1 MSVARLV
8 IAAVTSGAGKTT
20 LAAGL
25 IAALRARGLR
35 VQPFKCGPDYLD
47 PSYHTAAAGRP
58 CRTLDTWLLP
68 EATLRGLFGRAC
80 QDADIAV
87 VEGVMGLYD
96 GRANGDLGST
106 AHIARL
112 LDAPVLLVLDVAKA
126 SRTLAA
132 VVLGLARFDPRV
144 RLAGVVLN
152 NVASERHRQWV
163 AEAIEAGAQ
172 VPVLGALPRQP
183 DGALPERHL
192 GLQPSWE
199 RAELPVL
206 LERLAA
212 HVAAHVDLP
221 RVLAL
226 ARSAGPLGGPAHDPL
241 AAAEAGPPVVLA
253 LARDAAFGFYYQ
265 DSLDLLA
272 ACGAVLVPFSPLADA
287 ALPDGTAGVY
297 IGGGYPELHAA
308 ALAANAPLLA
318 ELRQRVGAGM
328 PLYAECGGLMYA
340 CQGIVDFDGRRHP
353 MLGLLPGWSAMR
365 QRRVQLGYV
374 EVEAL
379 RDTLLHRA
387 GDRVRGHEFHW
398 SELEGTPEPPAY
410 RIAGREPPHE
420 GWAAGRVLASYVHL
434 HFAGFPPAAAR
445 FVAACREWQTE
456 RARSASRAPARRR
469 RAAKP

>member
-1 MSVARLV
+1 MSIPRLV
-8 IAAVTSGAGKTT
+8 VAAVTSGAGKTT

-25 IAALRARGLR
+25 IAALRARALR

-47 PSYHTAAAGRP
+47 PSYHSAAAGQP

-68 EATLRGLFGRAC
+68 EETLRGLFRRAC
-80 QDADIAV
+80 RDAEVAI

-132 VVLGLARFDPRV
+132 VVVGLARFDPRV

-163 AEAIEAGAQ
+163 AEAVEAEAQ

-183 DGALPERHL
+183 DLALPERHL

-199 RAELPVL
+199 HAELPTL

-212 HVAAHVDLP
+212 QVAAHVDLE

-226 ARSAGPLGGPAHDPL
+226 ARSAGPLTGAARDPL
-241 AAAEAGPPVVLA
+241 AEAEAGRSVVLA
-253 LARDAAFGFYYQ
+253 VARDAAFNFYYQ

-272 ACGAVLVPFSPLADA
+272 AHGAVLAPFRPTTDA
-287 ALPDGTAGVY
+287 ALPEGTAGVY
-297 IGGGYPELHAA
+297 VGGGYPELHAE
-308 ALAANAPLLA
+308 ALAANAPLLD
-318 ELRQRVGAGM
+318 ELRARLAAGM

-340 CQGIVDFDGRRHP
+340 CQGIVDFEGRRHR
-353 MLGLLPGWSAMR
+353 MLGVMPGWSIMR
-365 QRRVQLGYV
+365 QRRTQLGYV

-387 GDRVRGHEFHW
+387 GERARGHEFHW
-398 SELEGTPEPPAY
+398 SELEGAPEPPAY
-410 RIAGREPPHE
+410 HITGREPPHE
-420 GWAAGRVLASYVHL
+420 GWAVGGVLASYVHL

-445 FVAACREWQTE
+445 FVAACRAWQAE
-456 RARSASRAPARRR
+456 QISE
-469 RAAKP
+469 